1 MPRSAATSLPYTGRP
16 RAKRSTGNRQEWSGN
31 LGNAGGLYHRRA
43 ALPLREPRGLILV
56 RVNAAELFPVGI
68 KDADEVVVMFAA
80 AIFAERSLALNP
92 SFFRLSFCHVGHPI
106 GRGYVQNYLRGASAA
121 QVPEKIVS
129 RPLLHRES
137 P

>member
-1 MPRSAATSLPYTGRP
+1 MTAGQPQAFPAPLAQSQTVYKLEA
-16 RAKRSTGNRQEWSGN
+16 SGN

-43 ALPLREPRGLILV
+43 ALPLREPRGLVLV

-106 GRGYVQNYLRGASAA
+106 GRGYVQNYLRSASAA